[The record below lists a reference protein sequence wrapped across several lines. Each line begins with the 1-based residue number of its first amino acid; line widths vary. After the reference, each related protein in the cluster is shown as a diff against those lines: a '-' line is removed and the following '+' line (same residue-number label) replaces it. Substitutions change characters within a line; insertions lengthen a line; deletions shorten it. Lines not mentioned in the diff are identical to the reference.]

1 MPKSYDIA
9 VLGATPAGYVAA
21 ITLAKKGRKVIVLSA
36 PGSATESPLADWIP
50 ADVVKA
56 CPALRSVRSSGMEAP
71 FRQVQFHSADLEQQA
86 AYRSRTTAG
95 YLLRRSNLLS
105 AFAKAAR
112 RAGVDRAELT
122 GPSAVELQESAV
134 AVRAKRPCQAALLL
148 IAQDRP
154 AEVIARLALPARSV
168 PVGQITV
175 CGLDIPAGRARLD
188 KALHV
193 VARPGGAE
201 RLGMFFGAGRV
212 LHVRILSIAPAAA
225 GRTAEPAKP
234 ASEGQ
239 LIEAL
244 GQLVASLQGGGL
256 LPARLSLSKAT
267 AAIWRPPGGVALE
280 LETHLAKRSLLIGTA
295 GGFASAMSGQTLD
308 PSVRSALVAAD
319 VVDRALRSKRLQE
332 ALAEYKRKWR
342 NKLADRIRA
351 PGTSLKMLLP
361 IVFANKTMANR
372 FARALLY
379 GESL

>member
-9 VLGATPAGYVAA
+9 VLGATAAGYVAA

-56 CPALRSVRSSGMEAP
+56 CPVLGSLRSSGMEAP
-71 FRQVQFHSADLEQQA
+71 FRQVHFHSADLEQQA

-95 YLLRRSNLLS
+95 YVLRRANLLS

-112 RAGVDRAELT
+112 RAGVDRAELI
-122 GPSAVELQESAV
+122 GASAVELQENAV

-168 PVGQITV
+168 PVGQIAV

-193 VARPGGAE
+193 VAWPGGRE
-201 RLGMFFGAGRV
+201 RLGMFFGAGSV
-212 LHVRILSIAPAAA
+212 LHVRVLSIAAPAS
-225 GRTAEPAKP
+225 GRTAGPAKRE
-234 ASEGQ
+234 SEGQ

-244 GQLVASLQGGGL
+244 GQLVARLQGGGL
-256 LPARLSLSKAT
+256 LPARLSLSRAT

-280 LETHLAKRSLLIGTA
+280 LETHLAKRALLIGTA

-308 PSVRSALVAAD
+308 ASIRSALVAAD
-319 VVDRALRSKRLQE
+319 VVDRALRGKRLQE

>member
-36 PGSATESPLADWIP
+36 TGSATESPLADWIP

-56 CPALRSVRSSGMEAP
+56 SAALGSVRSSGMEAP
-71 FRQVQFHSADLEQQA
+71 FRHVQFHSADLSQQA
-86 AYRSRTTAG
+86 AYRSRATAG
-95 YLLRRSNLLS
+95 YVLRRSNLLS

-122 GPSAVELQESAV
+122 GASAVELQEGAV

-201 RLGMFFGAGRV
+201 RLGMFFGAGSV
-212 LHVRILSIAPAAA
+212 LHVRILSIAAPAAP
-225 GRTAEPAKP
+225 GRTTAPAKP

-239 LIEAL
+239 LVEAI
-244 GQLVASLQGGGL
+244 GRLVARLQGGGL
-256 LPARLSLSKAT
+256 LPARLSLSRAT
-267 AAIWRPPGGVALE
+267 AAIWRPPGGVARE
-280 LETHLAKRSLLIGTA
+280 RETHLAKRSLLIGTA
-295 GGFASAMSGQTLD
+295 GGFASAMSGQMLD
-308 PSVRSALVAAD
+308 ASIRSALVAVAD
-319 VVDRALRSKRLQE
+319 VGNGLIDELRATHLSE
-332 ALAEYKRKWR
+332 
-342 NKLADRIRA
+342 
-351 PGTSLKMLLP
+351 
-361 IVFANKTMANR
+361 
-372 FARALLY
+372 
-379 GESL
+379 